1 MKRFIIAPAQRRFRC
16 NKEKDGMEAEDDDG
30 RELQVSMEH
39 TLGERRVPTR
49 EQHSQ
54 LGTGG

>member
-1 MKRFIIAPAQRRFRC
+1 
-16 NKEKDGMEAEDDDG
+16 MEAEDDDG